1 MKISEVNLNSNKFDM
16 LLFTKEEFKMVTGTD
31 LSIVLEEDDDNSNIV
46 NRTINDACMLI
57 KQMVMEYSYKDLL
70 LFKDELYY
78 NGLKINNEQVIRY
91 IKLAGMEQ
99 LTYNLLNGD
108 LSLRSGIGLT
118 KKMFNDKDKK
128 KVMYAPRAKSLLME
142 AGLLGGVL

>member
-1 MKISEVNLNSNKFDM
+1 MKISEVNLNTNKFDM

-99 LTYNLLNGD
+99 LTYNLVNGD

-118 KKMFNDKDKK
+118 KKMFNAKDKK
-128 KVMYAPRAKSLLME
+128 KVTYAPRAKALLME
-142 AGLLGGVL
+142 AGLLGGLL

>member
-91 IKLAGMEQ
+91 IKLAAMEQ
-99 LTYNLLNGD
+99 LSYNLINGD
-108 LSLRSGIGLT
+108 LSSRSGIGLT
-118 KKMFNDKDKK
+118 RILFNDKDKK
-128 KVMYAPRAKSLLME
+128 KVMYAPRAKALLME
-142 AGLLGGVL
+142 AGLLGGLL

>member
-1 MKISEVNLNSNKFDM
+1 MKISEVNLNTDKFDM
-16 LLFTKEEFKMVTGTD
+16 LLFTADEFKMVTGTN
-31 LSIVLEEDDDNSNIV
+31 LSIVLEEDDDNGNVV

-78 NGLKINNEQVIRY
+78 NGLKINNEKVIRY
-91 IKLAGMEQ
+91 IKLAAMEQ

-108 LSLRSGIGLT
+108 LSSRSGIGLT
-118 KKMFNDKDKK
+118 RKLFNDKDKK
-128 KVMYAPRAKSLLME
+128 KVMYAPRAKALLME
-142 AGLLGGVL
+142 AGLLGGLL

>member
-128 KVMYAPRAKSLLME
+128 KIMYAPRAKALLME

>member
-46 NRTINDACMLI
+46 NRTINDSCMLI

-91 IKLAGMEQ
+91 IKLAAMEQ

-142 AGLLGGVL
+142 AGLLGGLL

>member
-1 MKISEVNLNSNKFDM
+1 MKISEVNLNVNKFDM
-16 LLFTKEEFKMVTGTD
+16 LLFTADEFKMVTGTD
-31 LSIVLEEDDDNSNIV
+31 LSIVLQEDDDNGNVV

-91 IKLAGMEQ
+91 IKLAAMEQ
-99 LTYNLLNGD
+99 LSYNLINGD
-108 LSLRSGIGLT
+108 LSSRSGIGLT
-118 KKMFNDKDKK
+118 RKLFNDKDKK
-128 KVMYAPRAKSLLME
+128 KVMYSPRAKSLLME
-142 AGLLGGVL
+142 AGLLGGLL